1 MPDPIVRIATYA
13 RVSSDEQRD
22 RHTVL
27 NQRSALSRRLGSEP
41 GVVVFKHYEDDGVS
55 GTIPLEDRPAGGALA
70 RDARAG
76 RFSQIWVVR
85 ADRLGRD
92 AFELLRIWRVFE
104 SIGVVLRATDE
115 NIDDPFYFDIHAVIA
130 ANERRKFLERSAE
143 GMNRAASEGRY
154 TGGIVPLGYTVS
166 GDRGFRRLV
175 PDDSPMWAGLSAADV
190 VRRIYHHLAVD
201 GWTCPRIA
209 DEFNSLGIPTSYC
222 RDGRGVRGRRT
233 QGLWRSGHIRNL
245 VVNSIYKGVLQY
257 GRRSTRPNGRS
268 VISSSVPPLVSD
280 DVWNAALSTLK
291 RNRAFPRNSCHTYL
305 LRSLIRCAVCGLSF
319 CGTWARGPRYRCN
332 GSMAH
337 RGPLQGKCIGASI
350 KGEKLEQAVW
360 SDVSRFL
367 SNPGDLVDELLAEGS
382 DIENHA
388 VAEAER
394 ASLLDARNAAQL
406 RRKRAIDL
414 YTRAKLS
421 DDEFDAIAADV
432 EQELKRLDKRLAG
445 LEPDDDALDDA
456 VSDDVLAEIRQRLAR
471 RTYQRP
477 SDGRSFSCSYAGLR
491 STPQSPTA
499 AASRSSVVID
509 YRFPP
514 VVQTRT
520 GIAASHSYN
529 LSPHTSPS
537 ETKSPS
543 TADRPQLQ
551 PRTVGPLRRVQ
562 FDRCGEDTSKTRVSL
577 RSTAPALLLQSPVQ
591 RPGRAIRFPDAER
604 HAAARSCREGAFI
617 VDAYFLYIRRHTDRR
632 CLASSSAAPAT
643 P

>member
-1 MPDPIVRIATYA
+1 MSTLLAPLSTGRRSALTSTRLQSVHTSRFNSLALEVLVSDPIRHIATYA

-154 TGGIVPLGYTVS
+154 TGGIVPLGYRVS
-166 GDRGFRRLV
+166 GDRGSRRLV

-190 VRRIYHHLAVD
+190 VRRIYDHLASD
-201 GWTCPRIA
+201 GWSCMRIA
-209 DEFNSLGIPTSYC
+209 TEFNSLGVPTSYR
-222 RDGRGVRGRRT
+222 RDGRGVRGKRT

-245 VVNSIYKGVLQY
+245 VVNPVYKGVLQY
-257 GRRSTRPNGRS
+257 GRRSSRPNGRE
-268 VISSSVPPLVSD
+268 VISASVPPLVSD
-280 DVWNAALSTLK
+280 DVWNAAISTLK
-291 RNRAFPRNSCHTYL
+291 RNRAMPRNSCHFYL
-305 LRSLIRCAVCGLSF
+305 LRSLIRCAVCGLAF
-319 CGTWARGPRYRCN
+319 CGTWARNKPRYRCN

-350 KGEKLEQAVW
+350 KGERLEDVVW

-367 SNPGDLVDELLAEGS
+367 TDPDELTDELLAESS
-382 DIENHA
+382 DAGAQA
-388 VAEAER
+388 VAQAER
-394 ASLLDARNAAQL
+394 ASLLDARNSAQN
-406 RRKRAIDL
+406 RRRRAIDL

-421 DDEFDAIAADV
+421 DTEFDAVAADV
-432 EQELKRLDKRLAG
+432 ERELKTLDDRLAD
-445 LEPDDDALDDA
+445 LEPDQDVADDD
-456 VSDDVLAEIRQRLAR
+456 VSEDVLADIRERLRHDLSEAERQEIVKLLVR
-471 RTYQRP
+471 RITVHTTLP
-477 SDGRSFSCSYAGLR
+477 DSGRK
-491 STPQSPTA
+491 QVQ
-499 AASRSSVVID
+499 VVID

-520 GIAASHSYN
+520 DIAASHSYN
-529 LSPHTSPS
+529 LS
-537 ETKSPS
+537 
-543 TADRPQLQ
+543 
-551 PRTVGPLRRVQ
+551 RV
-562 FDRCGEDTSKTRVSL
+562 
-577 RSTAPALLLQSPVQ
+577 
-591 RPGRAIRFPDAER
+591 I
-604 HAAARSCREGAFI
+604 AA
-617 VDAYFLYIRRHTDRR
+617 
-632 CLASSSAAPAT
+632 
-643 P
+643 